1 MVYFCGTDSECGTP
15 FSLRLLLLVIAYYL
29 YANGQQGILNTYN
42 TRIATVPSTVSVCV
56 YIYFV
61 VIPCSVFMYKMV

>member
-1 MVYFCGTDSECGTP
+1 MVSFCGTDSECGTP

-42 TRIATVPSTVSVCV
+42 TRTATVPSTVSVCV

-61 VIPCSVFMYKMV
+61 AIPCSVFMYKMV